1 MKRYASHF
9 LFLPEYGYL
18 KQHVIEM
25 EEEHVFSISPLT
37 EETENTEWFPGVIAL
52 LRYSEQSEE
61 SDFFDKSDDTLSAV
75 PQSIEKELPFLIPYL
90 FYHFDFTTMR
100 PVAETRRRQLR

>member
-37 EETENTEWFPGVIAL
+37 EE
-52 LRYSEQSEE
+52 SEE

-90 FYHFDFTTMR
+90 FYPFDFTTMR